1 MKRFIALYFIKYICK
16 LLYFFILIEISKNLK
31 KENYKTSQF
40 IYIIYIYKKIYIY
53 INFFHNFY
61 IIFIYFSI
69 LYIKFWNQTE
79 NKFIL

>member
-40 IYIIYIYKKIYIY
+40 IYIIYIYKKI
-53 INFFHNFY
+53 
-61 IIFIYFSI
+61 
-69 LYIKFWNQTE
+69 
-79 NKFIL
+79 